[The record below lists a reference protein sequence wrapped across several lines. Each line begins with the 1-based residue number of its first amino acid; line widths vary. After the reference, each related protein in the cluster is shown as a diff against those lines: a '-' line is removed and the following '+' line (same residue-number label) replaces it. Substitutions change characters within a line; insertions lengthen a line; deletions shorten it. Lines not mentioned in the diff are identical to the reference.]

1 MLAGFLSDAKAQIG
15 GHHSDH
21 VFLNYNRQ
29 NPPCWRL

>member
-1 MLAGFLSDAKAQIG
+1 MLAGFLNDAKAQIG

-21 VFLNYNRQ
+21 VFPNYNRQ